1 MNFQKM
7 TKKQL
12 EEHGRS
18 IGIELDRRK
27 TKKDLIA
34 EIKKATAKKPV
45 AKKTTAKKPV
55 AKKTTAKKPV
65 AKTNLTPSPTQPV
78 KQKTLWD
85 KIKDF
90 FSV

>member
-55 AKKTTAKKPV
+55 AK
-65 AKTNLTPSPTQPV
+65 TNLTPSPTQPV